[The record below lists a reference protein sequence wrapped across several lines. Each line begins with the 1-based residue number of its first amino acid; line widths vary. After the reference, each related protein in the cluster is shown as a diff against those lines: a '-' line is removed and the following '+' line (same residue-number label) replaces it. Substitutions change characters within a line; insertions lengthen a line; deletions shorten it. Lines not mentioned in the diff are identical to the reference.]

1 MKHFYQTQYEALL
14 NRHRELSYLEQHLRV
29 EAALL
34 TEMRIISI
42 VDEEPYYR
50 DFFTLSIIFCQV
62 YLQLVPELADVEE
75 FKPIVFAQLKALSS
89 SKLDNKQILE
99 FIELKKIL
107 LEKVKELA
115 YGRQSQQIEG

>member
-14 NRHRELSYLEQHLRV
+14 KRYPDLDYLEQHLRV

-62 YLQLVPELADVEE
+62 YLHLLPELADVEE
-75 FKPIVFAQLKALSS
+75 FKPIVFAQLKALSN
-89 SKLDNKQILE
+89 SKLDNKQLLE
-99 FIELKKIL
+99 FIELKKSL
-107 LEKVKELA
+107 LEKVKELG